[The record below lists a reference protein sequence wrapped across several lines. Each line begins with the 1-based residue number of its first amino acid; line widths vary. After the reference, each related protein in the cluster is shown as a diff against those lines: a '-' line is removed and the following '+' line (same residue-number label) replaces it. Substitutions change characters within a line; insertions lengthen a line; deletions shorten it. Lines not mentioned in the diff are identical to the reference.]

1 MYFKIKS
8 EQTKVVNKNDKLN
21 EIMIRYMIIISE
33 KWKQKTEKKKEEK
46 DSQSLLGKRGRLCMD
61 IQHRDRREG
70 RGRYNEGFFIPK
82 HCPKKRE
89 RVFFS

>member
-46 DSQSLLGKRGRLCMD
+46 DSQSLLGKRGRLCRD
-61 IQHRDRREG
+61 IQHRDRIERG
-70 RGRYNEGFFIPK
+70 GRYKQEYFIPK
-82 HCPKKRE
+82 HCLK
-89 RVFFS
+89 